1 MKTREF
7 NPARLDLTKLAQAG
21 TAMSGE
27 FGVHTHERLAQVQD
41 TSSASAQ
48 RKITWSAR
56 AELRNQRGGAKQTW
70 LNLTVTTSLVMQCQR
85 CLEPVD
91 IAVDIAPWFR
101 IVADEATAAT
111 LDAELEDVDVLA
123 ADGPLD
129 LLTLIEDEILLS
141 LPAVPMHEA
150 CPRAIPMTYVAV
162 PPGSP
167 AALPGVFDAT
177 TSTATAPGDEPPEHP
192 FAALAALKLVP
203 RKN

>member
-1 MKTREF
+1 MKIREF
-7 NPARLDLTKLAQAG
+7 NPARLDVTKLAQAG
-21 TAMSGE
+21 TDISGE
-27 FGVHTHERLAQVQD
+27 LDIASRDRLAQVQD
-41 TSSASAQ
+41 SSDIATQ
-48 RKITWSAR
+48 RKIVWSAR
-56 AELRNQRGGAKQTW
+56 AELRSQRGGAKQNW
-70 LNLTVTTSLVMQCQR
+70 LNLEVKTCLVMQCQR

-162 PPGSP
+162 PPGST
-167 AALPGVFDAT
+167 ADLPGVFDAAT
-177 TSTATAPGDEPPEHP
+177 GTATAAGDEPTEHP
-192 FAALAALKLVP
+192 FAALAALKIAP

>member
-21 TAMSGE
+21 TTLSGE
-27 FGVHTHERLAQVQD
+27 LDVPSRDRLAQVQD

-48 RKITWSAR
+48 RKVTWTAR

-70 LNLTVTTSLVMQCQR
+70 LNLTVTTSLTMQCQR

-91 IAVDIAPWFR
+91 IDVDIAPWFR

-123 ADGPLD
+123 VDGPLD
-129 LLTLIEDEILLS
+129 LLTLIEDEILLA

-150 CPRAIPMTYVAV
+150 CPRAIPMTYLGV

-167 AALPGVFDAT
+167 AALPGVFDSAT
-177 TSTATAPGDEPPEHP
+177 GTQTAPGDEPPEHP
-192 FAALAALKLVP
+192 FAALAALKLAP

>member
-1 MKTREF
+1 MKIREF
-7 NPARLDLTKLAQAG
+7 NPARLDLTKLAQAA

-27 FGVHTHERLAQVQD
+27 FDVASRDRLAQVQD
-41 TSSASAQ
+41 SSGAPDARRVSW
-48 RKITWSAR
+48 TAR

-70 LNLTVTTSLVMQCQR
+70 LNLEIRTALVMQCQR

-91 IAVDIAPWFR
+91 VAVDIAPWFR
-101 IVADEATAAT
+101 IVADEATAAA

-141 LPAVPMHEA
+141 LPAVPMHET
-150 CPRAIPMTYVAV
+150 CPRTVPMTYVAV
-162 PPGSP
+162 PDGSA
-167 AALPGVFDAT
+167 AALPGVFDPT
-177 TSTATAPGDEPPEHP
+177 TGAIAAPGDAPPEHP

>member
-21 TAMSGE
+21 TAISGE
-27 FGVHTHERLAQVQD
+27 LDVSTRERLAQVQD
-41 TSSASAQ
+41 SSSTPGE
-48 RKITWSAR
+48 RKITWTAR
-56 AELRNQRGGAKQTW
+56 AELRSQRGGAKQTW
-70 LNLTVTTSLVMQCQR
+70 LHLEVQTSLTMQCQR

-91 IAVDIAPWFR
+91 LAVDIAPWFR

-150 CPRAIPMTYVAV
+150 CPRVIPMTYVAV

-167 AALPGVFDAT
+167 AALPGVFDAAT
-177 TSTATAPGDEPPEHP
+177 GTQTAPEDEPPEHP
-192 FAALAALKLVP
+192 FAALATLKLVP

>member
-7 NPARLDLTKLAQAG
+7 NPARLDLAKLAQAG
-21 TAMSGE
+21 TPVSGE
-27 FGVHTHERLAQVQD
+27 FDVQARDRLAQVQD
-41 TSSASAQ
+41 TSGPAAQ
-48 RKITWSAR
+48 RKVSWTAR
-56 AELRNQRGGAKQTW
+56 AELRSQRGGAKQTW
-70 LNLTVTTSLVMQCQR
+70 LNLEVKTNLVMQCQR

-101 IVADEATAAT
+101 IVADEATAAA
-111 LDAELEDVDVLA
+111 LDAEIEDVDVLA

-141 LPAVPMHEA
+141 LPAVPMHET

-162 PPGSP
+162 PAGS
-167 AALPGVFDAT
+167 ATALPGVFDAAAGT
-177 TSTATAPGDEPPEHP
+177 DSTPGDEQPEHP
-192 FAALAALKLVP
+192 FAALAALKLAP